1 METALIQDK
10 LIECGLPPHIL
21 GFSYLTDAVQMYQP
35 RVGILGEIYVDISRK
50 YHTTPNRVERDIR
63 HGIELLFQRG
73 DLAALHRIF
82 GGISIGET
90 GRPSNLGFISTMRF
104 RLEQEK
110 ESLLRA
116 ATQGR
121 QGKIKTIVIIYQVKK
136 GCQCEST

>member
-1 METALIQDK
+1 MMMETDLIQDK

-35 RVGILGEIYVDISRK
+35 RVGILGEIYVNISRK
-50 YHTTPNRVERDIR
+50 YRTTPNRVERDIR

-110 ESLLRA
+110 EKAFS
-116 ATQGR
+116 GR
-121 QGKIKTIVIIYQVKK
+121 QPREGKEK
-136 GCQCEST
+136 